1 MYMPLMQDQGP
12 ADHLTQLGPV
22 LYACAAHVTEGSFEK
37 TDISLSQIKSLTSI
51 VDGPLQRMSLIIAD
65 SLARRLLCP
74 IQGFAGALIH
84 PSDYFEQ
91 SILQTARCNLA
102 SLTPYISTG
111 FATINRAILEA
122 MEDEKVVH
130 IIDLSCSTS
139 NPRQWIKLLRD
150 FHGRKGG
157 PPEVRLTVVHDN
169 NGFLADMRV
178 LLSKEAD
185 MLKIPFQF
193 NSVVGRL
200 ETLDF
205 SNLRNTLNIKYGEA
219 IAISCLLQMHR
230 LLVVDDNMSCS
241 GIGQLQKMANIAQLK
256 KMASSVYS
264 PTSTL
269 NYPQTPSP
277 QCQTPKLLASFLTAV
292 RALKPNIMLVMEQ
305 DANHNALLF
314 CDRFVEALNYYA
326 ALFDG
331 LHAVVAANPRMADE
345 RARVERMILG
355 EEIKNILVCEG
366 VHRHERHERLSQ
378 WAMHMNRSGF
388 DHVPLSF
395 RAIWEGNQKLTN
407 FGLNGCQNKVENDC
421 LLLCWGSIH
430 LYSISAWRPHQG
442 SSSGSREHMLVQP
455 QHQII

>member
-1 MYMPLMQDQGP
+1 RVAAWRLRRVQAANASVIQDRC
-12 ADHLTQLGPV
+12 D
-22 LYACAAHVTEGSFEK
+22 
-37 TDISLSQIKSLTSI
+37 
-51 VDGPLQRMSLIIAD
+51 
-65 SLARRLLCP
+65 RLLGQAPEPSGASIPLKQSSHHSGCP
-74 IQGFAGALIH
+74 AAPPALPECTLLH
-84 PSDYFEQ
+84 LVLPE
-91 SILQTARCNLA
+91 
-102 SLTPYISTG
+102 
-111 FATINRAILEA
+111 LEV
-122 MEDEKVVH
+122 VVH

-139 NPRQWIKLLRD
+139 NPRQWMKLLRD
-150 FHGRKGG
+150 FHRRKGG
-157 PPEVRLTVVHDN
+157 PPEVHLTVVHDN

-205 SNLRNTLNIKYGEA
+205 NNLRNTLNIKYGEA

-241 GIGQLQKMANIAQLK
+241 GISQLQKMANIAQLK

-264 PTSTL
+264 PTSIL

-277 QCQTPKLLASFLTAV
+277 QCQTPKLLASFLNAV

-305 DANHNALLF
+305 EANHNALLF

-326 ALFDG
+326 ALFDS

-366 VHRHERHERLSQ
+366 VNRHERHERLSH

-395 RAIWEGNQKLTN
+395 RAIWEGNQKLMS

-421 LLLCWGSIH
+421 LLLCWGSTH
-430 LYSISAWRPHQG
+430 LYSISAWRPH
-442 SSSGSREHMLVQP
+442 RAER
-455 QHQII
+455 IC